1 MKHPASFPS
10 RLLPILLLLLAGC
23 RTGASLP
30 EPSPGLNPF
39 VKMARGSVCA
49 DKWNRL
55 YLIDEKL
62 VFWDRQGECADNSY
76 AQTLYGKS
84 PDEILCLQHDSIAGP
99 RKECRD
105 AKYAQLFETLIAH
118 LGEPNLGLGPGHT
131 ARRLPL

>member
-1 MKHPASFPS
+1 MKHPASIAL
-10 RLLPILLLLLAGC
+10 RLLSILMLLLAGC
-23 RTGASLP
+23 RTRASLP
-30 EPSPGLNPF
+30 EPSPALNPF

-62 VFWDRQGECADNSY
+62 VFWDRQGDCPDNSY
-76 AQTLYGKS
+76 AQTLYGKT
-84 PDEILCLQHDSIAGP
+84 PDEILCVQHDSIAGP

-105 AKYAQLFETLIAH
+105 PKYAELFETLIGH
-118 LGEPNLGLGPGHT
+118 LGEPNLGLGTQHT